1 MKIIKDNWLKH
12 FKLRHVVLLFILL
25 LLIFVIY
32 IALPVLSDPSKTF
45 IQRKGDVVNVTKTR
59 EWQEGINKF
68 IELSLKSSS
77 GLIVDLTILIPK
89 EANTPRPLSIALA
102 GYGTGR
108 RASELISDSKGII
121 VAALSYPYY
130 GDKHINDISHFLFNV
145 KKIQQGIID
154 TTPAVLL
161 ALEYLV
167 KQPYVNPEQVEVVGV
182 SFGAFLAAVPGA
194 LDNRIKRVWLVQG
207 AADPASI
214 FEYNIKNNILNKTL
228 RRIAARLLEFV
239 IAGHHLKPELW
250 VGKIS
255 PRPVIAV
262 NTLYDVAFPKE
273 SVTVLHQALGQPNEI
288 IWLKGLHVQPDR
300 EDVIQQIATLVFTRM
315 AADYKIRVTANE

>member
-145 KKIQQGIID
+145 KKYSKE
-154 TTPAVLL
+154 LL
-161 ALEYLV
+161 IPHLQFCL
-167 KQPYVNPEQVEVVGV
+167 
-182 SFGAFLAAVPGA
+182 
-194 LDNRIKRVWLVQG
+194 RW
-207 AADPASI
+207 SI
-214 FEYNIKNNILNKTL
+214 
-228 RRIAARLLEFV
+228 
-239 IAGHHLKPELW
+239 
-250 VGKIS
+250 
-255 PRPVIAV
+255 
-262 NTLYDVAFPKE
+262 
-273 SVTVLHQALGQPNEI
+273 
-288 IWLKGLHVQPDR
+288 
-300 EDVIQQIATLVFTRM
+300 
-315 AADYKIRVTANE
+315 